1 MNKEFL
7 GIVAAV
13 VHLKFPERHVAK
25 HHVKV
30 AVWELGVLKALN
42 GDVRSLI
49 ELLCYLS
56 RERVNLH
63 AVEPAVR
70 HAVGKQAQEV
80 AHAAG
85 RLQDAAFGEA
95 KAVKGFVHCLDDNGR
110 GIERRQGGFLCR
122 TIFLWGQAR
131 IQLLKF
137 LRPCCVVLVKR
148 HRQTAPAHIFRK
160 GFLFFGRRKAVFKLK
175 LVQEIDRRHVV
186 PKLFFC
192 TANAK
197 SVIGNMV
204 IAAVI
209 GVGGDRGLCGSCC
222 FFFG

>member
-63 AVEPAVR
+63 AVEPAVS

-110 GIERRQGGFLCR
+110 GIERRQGGFHRR
-122 TIFLWGQAR
+122 TVFLIGEDGF
-131 IQLLKF
+131 QLLI
-137 LRPCCVVLVKR
+137 LVRPCRIIAVKR
-148 HRQTAPAHIFRK
+148 HRQAAPSHILGK
-160 GFLFFGRRKAVFKLK
+160 GFLFLGRGRAALNLQF
-175 LVQEIDRRHVV
+175 VQETDRRHVV
-186 PKLFFC
+186 SKLFFC
-192 TANAK
+192 PAYA
-197 SVIGNMV
+197 
-204 IAAVI
+204 
-209 GVGGDRGLCGSCC
+209 
-222 FFFG
+222 